1 MKISKEFKIGLVVVC
16 AVSAF
21 VWGISFLKGS
31 DLLSRKY
38 YLYAIYPQID
48 NLIPANPLLV
58 NGFKIG
64 QVNTISLVE
73 DGPLKNQVCVKFLLT
88 EEVNIPKKST
98 ARTISSD
105 LLGTKAVEIIF
116 SDSEEFVTNGDTL
129 LAANEEGLKESV
141 NKQIAPLQAKAVNL
155 ISSIDSA
162 ITVVTMI
169 LNPKTRENIDKSF
182 ESVRR
187 AILSLEQTAYKLD
200 DMMATEKVKMSS
212 ILTNLNGVTSNLNKN
227 EEKITNIINN
237 FSSLSDT
244 LAKSQIKNAVD
255 NANTT
260 LKELKELLTKINSG
274 QGTMG
279 KLVKNDSLYNNLNN
293 SAASLDKLLK
303 DLEANPK
310 RYVHFS
316 IFGKKDKKKTTN

>member
-16 AVSAF
+16 AVGAF

-274 QGTMG
+274 EGTMG

>member
-1 MKISKEFKIGLVVVC
+1 MKISKEFKIGLVVVF
-16 AVSAF
+16 AVAAF
-21 VWGISFLKGS
+21 VWGISFLRGS

-64 QVNTISLVE
+64 QVNEISLVE

-88 EEVNIPKKST
+88 EEVNIPKRST

-169 LNPKTRENIDKSF
+169 LNPKTRDNIDRSF

-274 QGTMG
+274 EGTMG
-279 KLVKNDSLYNNLNN
+279 KLVKNDSLYNNLNS